1 MKEKKNKE
9 MKNKQRV
16 YNNKYTRASLQCE
29 KKTAIRRKRFKTL
42 PHLLLIQARKL
53 LFLEDSF
60 IWKTRARFLH
70 TPKNSRR
77 ILGLL

>member
-29 KKTAIRRKRFKTL
+29 KKPQSAEKRFKTL
-42 PHLLLIQARKL
+42 PHLLLIQR
-53 LFLEDSF
+53 S
-60 IWKTRARFLH
+60 
-70 TPKNSRR
+70 
-77 ILGLL
+77 

>member
-29 KKTAIRRKRFKTL
+29 KNRNPQKTL
-42 PHLLLIQARKL
+42 
-53 LFLEDSF
+53 
-60 IWKTRARFLH
+60 
-70 TPKNSRR
+70 
-77 ILGLL
+77 